1 MGYTG
6 IGSMVKDHKH
16 TFFKVLLVIFCLI
29 TGIVLVYI
37 KVQNFDFVGYD
48 DELYVT
54 QNHFVQKGISLEGI
68 KWAFTTFH
76 SANWHPLTW
85 LSHMLDYEL
94 YGMNPAGHHWT
105 NIELHIANTVL
116 LFLILF
122 KMTGALWKSAF
133 VAALFALHP
142 LHVES
147 VAWISERKDVLSTF
161 FGLLTIGAYYRYA
174 KNPSTKYYLL
184 VIAFLSLGLMAKP
197 MLVTIPFVL
206 LLLDFWPL
214 KRFQYQSGFYLKLE
228 KENGDVVRKNYRII
242 LEKIPLFIIVV
253 ISCIVTFIAQKS
265 EGAVKAL
272 WALPLKYRI
281 GNAVVSYADY
291 VLKAIWPHKLAVFY
305 PYPGKTPPS
314 WQIVGG
320 AFLIVTACYWAIRAA
335 KKYPY
340 IPVGL
345 FWYLGTLVPVIGLV
359 QVGDQAMADR
369 YTYLPLIGIFIIVSW
384 GVPDLFKKLRYLTSS
399 LRSPSYAGQAEVR
412 DQRLEVGSLGIEVEG
427 QRSAVREQQSIT
439 SSSVL
444 VLFNKRR
451 FQNIFLG
458 ISAGIILVVLSWKTF
473 YQLNTWKN
481 GITLFEHA
489 VSVTENNYQAHNNL
503 GTAYYPIDLDKA
515 VFHYRAAL
523 KIKPKF
529 AMGLNNLGNTYRKK
543 GKIDEAVKC
552 YLKALQIKP
561 DDFDTLTNLG
571 IAFVNKGDYDRA
583 VLYFKKALKIDPQK
597 PDARVNLANVLFLQ
611 SKPDEAITQ
620 YREILQTDS
629 ENADAHYNLAFVLS
643 SEKKYNEAV
652 LHYKETVRI
661 DPEYSKAHYNL
672 GDIYLNQGKVAE
684 AFMHYAEVIKIKP
697 DCVQAYN
704 KLGLILFRQGKLN
717 KARIF
722 FLKAIQIDPNYS
734 KARKNL
740 NTLNQTLSS
749 RGEINHP
756 IANEPVARMIH
767 STQKRLFGKGD
778 IITFLKA

>member
-6 IGSMVKDHKH
+6 IGSMAKDHKH

-29 TGIVLVYI
+29 TGIVIVYI

-54 QNHFVQKGISLEGI
+54 QNHYVQKGLASEGI

-76 SANWHPLTW
+76 AANWHPLTW

-116 LFLILF
+116 LFLILL
-122 KMTGALWKSAF
+122 KMTGALWQSAF

-147 VAWISERKDVLSTF
+147 VVWISERKDVLSTF

-253 ISCIVTFIAQKS
+253 ISCIVTFFAQKS

-305 PYPGKTPPS
+305 PYPGKTLPS

-320 AFLIVTACYWAIRAA
+320 AFLIVAACYWAIRAA

-369 YTYLPLIGIFIIVSW
+369 YTYIPLIGIFIIVSW
-384 GVPDLFKKLRYLTSS
+384 GATDLFKKLRDQTSS

-412 DQRLEVGSLGIEVEG
+412 GQKSEVGSLGTEVGG
-427 QRSAVREQQSIT
+427 QRSAVREQQSMT

-451 FQNIFLG
+451 FQNLFLG
-458 ISAGIILVVLSWKTF
+458 ISAGTLLVALSAKTF

-481 GITLFEHA
+481 EITLFEHA
-489 VSVTENNYQAHNNL
+489 VSVTENNYQAENNL
-503 GTAYYPIDLDKA
+503 GTAYSSKDLDKA
-515 VFHYRAAL
+515 LFHYEAAL
-523 KIKPKF
+523 KIKQGY
-529 AMGLNNLGNTYRKK
+529 AMALYNLGTIYEKKGQIDRAINYYFKVLQINPNYSDALNNLGLIFYNQR
-543 GKIDEAVKC
+543 
-552 YLKALQIKP
+552 
-561 DDFDTLTNLG
+561 
-571 IAFVNKGDYDRA
+571 DYAKA

-597 PDARVNLANVLFLQ
+597 PDARLNLANVLFLQ

-643 SEKKYNEAV
+643 SQKKYNEAV
-652 LHYKETVRI
+652 LHYKETIRI

-672 GDIYLNQGKVAE
+672 GDIYLNQGKISE

-697 DCVQAYN
+697 DSVQAYN

-717 KARIF
+717 KAKVF
-722 FLKAIQIDPNYS
+722 FLKAIQLDPKYS
-734 KARKNL
+734 EVRKHLEKL
-740 NTLNQTLSS
+740 N
-749 RGEINHP
+749 
-756 IANEPVARMIH
+756 
-767 STQKRLFGKGD
+767 
-778 IITFLKA
+778 